1 MEIVHFLSNVSGH
14 SASTERP
21 APRRPSRSKA
31 APKDIESLISNNL
44 MKLRSLSP
52 SSKAAKATDEG
63 SNLIYDRLDVSG
75 PFWVKHWEGKGY
87 FITYLSLLLEIRV
100 LSSMKCSSETL
111 QNFMYN
117 YISSSITLPFFRMNF
132 HEMRNEIK
140 LYRKF

>member
-75 PFWVKHWEGKGY
+75 PFWVKHWEGNGY
-87 FITYLSLLLEIRV
+87 FITYISLRN
-100 LSSMKCSSETL
+100 K
-111 QNFMYN
+111 
-117 YISSSITLPFFRMNF
+117 SIELN
-132 HEMRNEIK
+132 EMFQRNTSK
-140 LYRKF
+140 FYVQLYK

>member
-1 MEIVHFLSNVSGH
+1 MYFKNYQKKIHFLHHENRVQKTTMNVIFGLKKRPDFWTKITLFSNVTGH

-63 SNLIYDRLDVSG
+63 SNLIYDRLEMFLGHFESNIG
-75 PFWVKHWEGKGY
+75 RGKD
-87 FITYLSLLLEIRV
+87 TLLL
-100 LSSMKCSSETL
+100 T
-111 QNFMYN
+111 YH
-117 YISSSITLPFFRMNF
+117 Y
-132 HEMRNEIK
+132 
-140 LYRKF
+140 Y

>member
-1 MEIVHFLSNVSGH
+1 MLDAKARKANQGLILEARPDII
-14 SASTERP
+14 ASTER
-21 APRRPSRSKA
+21 RRPSSTERRSRA

-100 LSSMKCSSETL
+100 LSSMKCSSESL

-117 YISSSITLPFFRMNF
+117 YISSNFTFFPYEF
-132 HEMRNEIK
+132 SRNEK
-140 LYRKF
+140 

>member
-1 MEIVHFLSNVSGH
+1 MHFFSNVSGH

-63 SNLIYDRLDVSG
+63 SNLIYDRLEMFLGHFGSNIRRGRD
-75 PFWVKHWEGKGY
+75 
-87 FITYLSLLLEIRV
+87 TLLLTCHY
-100 LSSMKCSSETL
+100 SSEKRGLNLMKCSCKTNENL
-111 QNFMYN
+111 LFP
-117 YISSSITLPFFRMNF
+117 LMNALVVNL
-132 HEMRNEIK
+132 HEMKNE
-140 LYRKF
+140 

>member
-1 MEIVHFLSNVSGH
+1 
-14 SASTERP
+14 
-21 APRRPSRSKA
+21 
-31 APKDIESLISNNL
+31 

-87 FITYLSLLLEIRV
+87 FITYLSLPLEIRV
-100 LSSMKCSSETL
+100 LSAMKCSSETL

-132 HEMRNEIK
+132 HEMRNEKK